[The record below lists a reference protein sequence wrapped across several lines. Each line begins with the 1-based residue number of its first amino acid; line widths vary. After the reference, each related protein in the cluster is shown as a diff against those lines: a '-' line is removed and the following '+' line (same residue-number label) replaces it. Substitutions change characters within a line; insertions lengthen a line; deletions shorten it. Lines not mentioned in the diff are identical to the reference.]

1 MSDPR
6 IPSPYGGPDQR
17 RPSDPFADAETD
29 AGVDAI
35 LRDDALLDALGR
47 GELPATYRADVTARL
62 LTTWRDDL
70 DEGLPPLRSAEAEA
84 PVLLAP
90 ARDDDTEVF
99 RSPWG
104 DSGDD
109 TAQLPRL
116 FSDGVSDPDRIDESV
131 RSAFVAAGYARPTEQ
146 LPPVRPSEAATE
158 QFQPSFDRLPP
169 AVEEKPV
176 TTLGERRPRRRR
188 FDRVVVATAA
198 VAAVLAAGSAGSVA
212 AAATAH
218 PGDKLWPISR
228 VVYAERAR
236 SIEASEEA
244 HASLQKAREALERGD
259 TGAAQRYYDEAQQK
273 LDENVREGSDEAD
286 RLADD
291 LETTAA
297 IPDFPVVPGSR
308 WNPSTAAPSSSAGSS
323 SSSDPSARSKWKR
336 NRPRDGRG
344 STQATPPGTSTVPT
358 PPTGATTPT
367 NPGPTT
373 GAPDPEPS
381 TQNPEPTPT
390 ETQSPDPV
398 PTEAPSTGGSSPAE
412 PEAESAPAE

>member
-1 MSDPR
+1 MSDHR
-6 IPSPYGGPDQR
+6 IPSPYGGPDHR
-17 RPSDPFADAETD
+17 RPADPFADAETD

-70 DEGLPPLRSAEAEA
+70 DEGLPPLHAAEAPA

-90 ARDDDTEVF
+90 AREDDTDVLPLF
-99 RSPWG
+99 
-104 DSGDD
+104 DD
-109 TAQLPRL
+109 TAQLPP
-116 FSDGVSDPDRIDESV
+116 FSDPDRIDESV

-158 QFQPSFDRLPP
+158 QFRASFDELPP
-169 AVEEKPV
+169 ADDKPPV
-176 TTLGERRPRRRR
+176 TELGRRGPGRRRR

-218 PGDKLWPISR
+218 PGDTLWPISR

-236 SIEASEEA
+236 SIEASEDA
-244 HASLQKAREALERGD
+244 HVSLRKAREALERGD
-259 TGAAQRYYDEAQQK
+259 TDAAQRYYDEAQQK
-273 LDENVREGSDEAD
+273 LDQNVREGSDEAD
-286 RLADD
+286 RLSQD

-323 SSSDPSARSKWKR
+323 SSSDPSGQSKWKR
-336 NRPRDGRG
+336 QRQREGR
-344 STQATPPGTSTVPT
+344 SSSQASPPGTSTVPT
-358 PPTGATTPT
+358 PTTGGATPT

-381 TQNPEPTPT
+381 TQSPEPTPT
-390 ETQSPDPV
+390 ETKSPDPV
-398 PTEAPSTGGSSPAE
+398 PTAEPSTGGTAPAE
-412 PEAESAPAE
+412 PGAESAPAE